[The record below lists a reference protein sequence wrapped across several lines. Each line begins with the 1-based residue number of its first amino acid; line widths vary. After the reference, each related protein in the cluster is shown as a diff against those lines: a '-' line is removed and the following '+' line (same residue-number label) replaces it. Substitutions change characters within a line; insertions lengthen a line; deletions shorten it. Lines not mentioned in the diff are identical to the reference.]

1 MLKPTMLAVVAV
13 VCLAGAPA
21 LAADPAFD
29 ARIDGLARTWAHVNY
44 EVRDKAAQAVQASK
58 LAADAEAMAKQY
70 PNRAEPLVW
79 EAISTATEA
88 GAKGGMGGLA
98 LAKSARGML
107 ERAEKINPAALGD
120 GSIYT
125 SLGSLYA
132 QVPGF
137 PIGFGDPGKARAYLT
152 KALAANPNGVDANFF
167 HGDFLMR
174 QGDYAGA
181 EAALQRAIN
190 APTRPGR
197 EVADRGRKAQAAE
210 MLAAARQK
218 ARR

>member
-1 MLKPTMLAVVAV
+1 MKLSMLTVFAATVLVA
-13 VCLAGAPA
+13 APA
-21 LAADPAFD
+21 LAADPTFD

-44 EVRDKAAQAVQASK
+44 EVRDKTAQAAEAEK
-58 LAADAEAMAKQY
+58 LAIDADAVAKQY
-70 PNRAEPLVW
+70 PHRAEPLVW

-120 GSIYT
+120 GSVYT

-137 PIGFGDPGKARAYLT
+137 PIGFGDAGKARAYLT

-167 HGDFLMR
+167 YGDFLIR

-181 EAALQRAIN
+181 EVALQRAVN
-190 APTRPGR
+190 APGRPGR
-197 EVADRGRKAQAAE
+197 EVADRGRKAQAAAL
-210 MLAAARQK
+210 LATARQK
-218 ARR
+218 AHG